1 MGGGSG
7 IGQSC
12 KKDREMLR
20 VKDQGPKEK
29 GESRLLRDLNI
40 ERRMEELSE
49 ISVEEVIAD

>member
-1 MGGGSG
+1 
-7 IGQSC
+7 
-12 KKDREMLR
+12 MLR

-29 GESRLLRDLNI
+29 GKSRLLRDLNI